1 MRRRPV
7 SGAGPS
13 ASDAPWRVVASA
25 RTSVGR
31 QRSDNQD
38 AFGMIRLGIGASSEG
53 APGTE
58 AAGDW
63 GGFSP
68 AARLDADDSAFLLV
82 VADGMGGAA
91 AGEVASRLA
100 VSTMREVV
108 GSRWRED
115 RGGVE
120 GTPEE
125 LAELLQAAAIE
136 ANDRIHEWS
145 ARHSEY
151 RGMGSTLTA
160 VGLVDRTAV
169 LAQVG
174 DSRAYL
180 FREGR
185 DLQLTEDQTMAR
197 KLVESGSMAPEEA
210 EESNQSHMLLQ
221 ALGTEPEVRP
231 AVDTHA
237 LRPDDRLLLCSDGL
251 SDPLSSGEMRE
262 ILRRAPE
269 PERATEAL
277 VERANER
284 GGPDNIT
291 VLLARV
297 HFGPAS
303 DS

>member
-1 MRRRPV
+1 V
-7 SGAGPS
+7 SGAGSS
-13 ASDAPWRVVASA
+13 ASDASWRVVASA

-38 AFGMIRLGIGASSEG
+38 AFGMLRLGIGPPSEG
-53 APGTE
+53 APGNE
-58 AAGDW
+58 AAEDW

-68 AARLDADDSAFLLV
+68 SARLDAGDPAILLV

-100 VSTMREVV
+100 VSTVREVV

-115 RGGVE
+115 RGAGAE

-125 LAELLQAAAIE
+125 LAGLLQSAAIE

-210 EESNQSHMLLQ
+210 EESSQSHMLLQ

-231 AVDTHA
+231 AVDSHP